1 MLNWEVKKNQWLTKR
16 TWVNLHEHILRMWRG
31 FLYDNVTNMDKVEEP
46 WTFQKPSKFNVKPKA
61 LNINEQWGLSGYHM
75 KTYPIECM
83 HSSSYTN
90 RNFD

>member
-1 MLNWEVKKNQWLTKR
+1 MNISKA
-16 TWVNLHEHILRMWRG
+16 
-31 FLYDNVTNMDKVEEP
+31 
-46 WTFQKPSKFNVKPKA
+46 SKFNVKPKA